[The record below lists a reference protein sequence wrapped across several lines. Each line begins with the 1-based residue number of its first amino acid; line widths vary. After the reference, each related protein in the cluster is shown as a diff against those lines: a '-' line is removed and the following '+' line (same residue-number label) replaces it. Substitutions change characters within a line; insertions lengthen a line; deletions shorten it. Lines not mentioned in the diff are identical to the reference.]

1 MTPTIYKGPER
12 RNASECPL
20 TAEQAYQILHRL
32 EQSISVNKE
41 ILAECQCL
49 KKRITS
55 LERYTVAGRAVFWT
69 LTVTGGVLAWT
80 SGIVHDIREFFR
92 S

>member
-1 MTPTIYKGPER
+1 M
-12 RNASECPL
+12 SECPL
-20 TAEQAYQILHRL
+20 TVEQAYQILFRL
-32 EQSISVNKE
+32 DESIKVNQE
-41 ILAECQCL
+41 ILKECQCL

-80 SGIVHDIREFFR
+80 SGIVHDVREFFR